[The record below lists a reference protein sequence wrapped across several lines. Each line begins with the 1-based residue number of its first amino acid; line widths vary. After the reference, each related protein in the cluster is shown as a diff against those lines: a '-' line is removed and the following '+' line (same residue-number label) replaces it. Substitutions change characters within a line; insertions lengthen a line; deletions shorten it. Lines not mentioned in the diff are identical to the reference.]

1 MKNFNT
7 FITEKLTLNDISKMQ
22 IKGKWLDAKQF
33 NITDLCSGNIVQ
45 REDRQ
50 RFICT
55 TIEIARE
62 RFSYLKNIAYIY
74 DFILISDHGT
84 YLRLNSYTGTF
95 PLHKTTSKFNIDK
108 INNRKKNYKNY
119 TEVLEDCNKLYSF

>member
-45 REDRQ
+45 LEDRQ

-62 RFSYLKNIAYIY
+62 RFSYLKILLIY
-74 DFILISDHGT
+74 TIL
-84 YLRLNSYTGTF
+84 F
-95 PLHKTTSKFNIDK
+95 
-108 INNRKKNYKNY
+108 
-119 TEVLEDCNKLYSF
+119 LYQIMEHI